1 MSKPVKELVRKELMK
16 RLSGVS
22 SLAVIG
28 FTGLDAVTTNN
39 VRSNLVK
46 KDIHVTVV
54 KNALAKQAFKELGI
68 TSASELLEGPCAI
81 AYGSNSVVSIVR
93 ALIELGKDAKA
104 LTIKGAVMEGTI
116 FRQAEIDALSKYPT
130 RDEAIANLV
139 AAVLSP
145 GRKLAAALLA
155 PGSKLASILKTIEE
169 KAPPPPPAE
178 EPKAQAPAAPE
189 APAAEAPKA
198 EAAPAAAPEAVTPPP
213 SAESVAPTAEAP
225 KAQEPKAPEASGK

>member
-16 RLSGVS
+16 RLDGVS

-28 FTGLDAVTTNN
+28 FTGLDAVSTNK

-54 KNALAKQAFKELGI
+54 KNALAKQAFKELGL

-81 AYGSNSVVSIVR
+81 AYGSDSVVSVVR
-93 ALIELGKDAKA
+93 ALMELGKDSKA

-116 FRQAEIDALSKYPT
+116 FREADIEALSKYPT

-145 GRKLAAALLA
+145 GRKLAAAVLA

-169 KAPPPPPAE
+169 KAPAPAPEPAPAAEEAPAAAAEAAPAVEAAPAAPAE
-178 EPKAQAPAAPE
+178 PAPAAPAEPPAAPE
-189 APAAEAPKA
+189 APT
-198 EAAPAAAPEAVTPPP
+198 TPT
-213 SAESVAPTAEAP
+213 V
-225 KAQEPKAPEASGK
+225 

>member
-16 RLSGVS
+16 RLEGVS

-28 FTGLDAVTTNN
+28 FTGLDAIATHGI
-39 VRSNLVK
+39 RSNLVK

-54 KNALAKQAFKELGI
+54 KNALAKQAFKELGL

-81 AYGSNSVVSIVR
+81 AYGSDSVVSVVR

-104 LTIKGAVMEGTI
+104 LTIKGAVMEGAI

-169 KAPPPPPAE
+169 KAPKAPEAPVAEAPAAAPE
-178 EPKAQAPAAPE
+178 APAAPAAPE
-189 APAAEAPKA
+189 APAA
-198 EAAPAAAPEAVTPPP
+198 
-213 SAESVAPTAEAP
+213 PTA
-225 KAQEPKAPEASGK
+225 

>member
-16 RLSGVS
+16 RLDGVS

-28 FTGLDAVTTNN
+28 FTGLDAVSTNK
-39 VRSNLVK
+39 VRSSLVK

-54 KNALAKQAFKELGI
+54 KNALAKQAFKELGL

-81 AYGSNSVVSIVR
+81 AYGSDSVVSVVR
-93 ALIELGKDAKA
+93 ELMELGKEAKA

-116 FRQAEIDALSKYPT
+116 FREADIAALSKYPT
-130 RDEAIANLV
+130 RSEAVSNLV

-169 KAPPPPPAE
+169 KAPAPAPEPAPAAAPVAEAAPAPAAEAAPATVAPAPAAEATPAAPAE
-178 EPKAQAPAAPE
+178 PAPAAPETPAAPE
-189 APAAEAPKA
+189 APG
-198 EAAPAAAPEAVTPPP
+198 T
-213 SAESVAPTAEAP
+213 PTA
-225 KAQEPKAPEASGK
+225 

>member
-28 FTGLDAVTTNN
+28 FTGLDAVSTNK

-54 KNALAKQAFKELGI
+54 KNALAKQAFKELGL

-81 AYGSNSVVSIVR
+81 AYGSDSVVSVVR
-93 ALIELGKDAKA
+93 ELMELGKEAKA

-116 FRQAEIDALSKYPT
+116 FRQADIEALSRYPT
-130 RDEAIANLV
+130 RDESIANLV
-139 AAVLSP
+139 AAVLAP
-145 GRKLAAALLA
+145 GRKLAAVLLA

-169 KAPPPPPAE
+169 KAP
-178 EPKAQAPAAPE
+178 APAPEPAPAPVAAPVPVAETAAAPAATAPAAEAASAAPAQPAPAAPTEAAPTAPE
-189 APAAEAPKA
+189 APAA
-198 EAAPAAAPEAVTPPP
+198 PEH
-213 SAESVAPTAEAP
+213 
-225 KAQEPKAPEASGK
+225 

>member
-16 RLSGVS
+16 RLDGVS

-28 FTGLDAVTTNN
+28 FTGLDAVSTNK

-54 KNALAKQAFKELGI
+54 KNALAKQAFKELGL

-81 AYGSNSVVSIVR
+81 AYGSDSVVSVVR
-93 ALIELGKDAKA
+93 ELMELGKEAKA

-116 FRQAEIDALSKYPT
+116 FREADIVALSKYPT
-130 RDEAIANLV
+130 RSESISNLV

-169 KAPPPPPAE
+169 KAPAPVAPPPSAAE
-178 EPKAQAPAAPE
+178 APAAPV
-189 APAAEAPKA
+189 A
-198 EAAPAAAPEAVTPPP
+198 EAAPDVVAQPPSAVEAPATKMPAAPEGP
-213 SAESVAPTAEAP
+213 EA
-225 KAQEPKAPEASGK
+225 PKAPEAPTA